1 MKIQIIQWGNNLILL
16 IRMTLKMSRTMRCS
30 NIQDII
36 SVITLILVFQTINAG
51 VRTSGRLVA
60 SPSLEACKNRP
71 KHYMDKRTGHYYFYS
86 GKSKY
91 GALKVGWLDARNIC
105 RSMCMDLISV
115 ESPEENTM
123 VHNIVTKYKAD
134 GVWTSGRL
142 CNFHGCE
149 APHLQ
154 PKNING
160 WFWSGSGVSIP
171 ATNVTPSGWP
181 DNPWS
186 HTGYLSQFVSHPVA
200 QPDNAEYLLQR
211 SGVTIEACLAVLSN
225 WYNDGIQWHDSAC
238 YRAKHWICE
247 DSEKMVNFLH
257 RKHPNA
263 II

>member
-1 MKIQIIQWGNNLILL
+1 MMETMMVPKLTVTKILL
-16 IRMTLKMSRTMRCS
+16 
-30 NIQDII
+30 
-36 SVITLILVFQTINAG
+36 LVSFMNYCHAA

-71 KHYMDKRTGHYYFYS
+71 KHYMDKRTGHYYFFS

-115 ESPEENTM
+115 ETTEENTM
-123 VHNIVTKYKAD
+123 VERIISKYDVD

-142 CNFHGCE
+142 CNFHGCD

-154 PKNING
+154 PKHING

-171 ATNVTPSGWP
+171 PTNETAPGWK

-186 HTGYLSQFVSHPVA
+186 HTGYLSQFVSHDVP
-200 QPDNAEYLLQR
+200 QPDNAEFLLQR
-211 SGVTIEACLAVLSN
+211 SGVTVEACLAVLHD
-225 WYNDGIQWHDSAC
+225 WYNDGIEWHDSAC

-247 DSEKMVNFLH
+247 DSEKMVRFLK

-263 II
+263 VI